1 MMAMVTNGGCKL
13 KGVLHYDSLRSL
25 KNEVKFGE
33 QLGLKLPT
41 TERVYLLS
49 TNLSLVVSTHFDSC
63 LCSLRTK
70 DHDWPVFCSP
80 FVAENHNE

>member
-1 MMAMVTNGGCKL
+1 METNGGCKL
-13 KGVLHYDSLRSL
+13 KGVSHKDSLRSL
-25 KNEVKFGE
+25 KKVKFGE
-33 QLGLKLPT
+33 QRGLKLPT

-49 TNLSLVVSTHFDSC
+49 TNLSSVVSTHFDSC

-70 DHDWPVFCSP
+70 DHDWSIFCSL